1 LKQSPLLVGIDI
13 GTTGS
18 RCMVFDASGAC
29 VASAHEEYPL
39 RHVKSGWVEQSLPH
53 LLQAT
58 LRVCRQVASDPRVDV
73 EAVVSIGLSNQMCA
87 TCAATATG
95 ELLRPMI
102 SWQDVRPVEQLQ
114 EITRHMSAEHFQAIT
129 GMPLLPLTVLPK
141 ILWLRQH
148 EPAVYER
155 AEKWLQIQD
164 IALKHLG
171 ADDFFVDVSQ
181 MYPYGMWN
189 VPEVKWSEELLAL
202 GGLTPDHFGHV
213 VPAGTQVGVLSRG
226 AATRTGFR
234 AGTPLCVGAGDQQC
248 ALVGMGAIT
257 PDVAAITLGTAAML
271 TVTLPR
277 PRTDLTE
284 FMLLNHPVANQWA
297 LQGLVIGG
305 ASTYRWFRDVF
316 GEKEVDAERRDG
328 RSAFDRLNGLAAQ
341 APLGS
346 AGLLFLPYLASA
358 GAPHWNPDARGSFLG
373 IAQHHERAHFARAVM
388 EGVALEM
395 SDSLLRMDGYG
406 LKTACIRLGGGA
418 TRSSLWNQIQAD
430 VYGRPVQL
438 LQEAESTA
446 LGAALL
452 GGVGAGFF
460 AGIDEGVAAMVK
472 VARTIEPDPRCQAH
486 YTELRSVYG
495 AAYESL
501 AASVFGRLARLQAA
515 VPAADA

>member
-1 LKQSPLLVGIDI
+1 MKKAPLLVGIDI

-18 RCMVFDASGAC
+18 RCMAFDADGVC
-29 VASAHEEYPL
+29 VASAYEEYPL
-39 RHVKSGWVEQSLPH
+39 QHINNGWIEQSLPQ

-58 LRVCRQVASDPRVDV
+58 MRVCRQVATDSRVDV
-73 EAVVSIGLSNQMCA
+73 DAVVSIGLSNQMCA
-87 TCAATATG
+87 TCATTATG

-102 SWQDVRPVEQLQ
+102 SWQDTRPVAQLQ
-114 EITRHMSAEHFQAIT
+114 EITARIPAERLRAIT
-129 GMPLLPLTVLPK
+129 GMPLLPLAVLPK

-171 ADDFFVDVSQ
+171 ADDFFIDVSQ

-189 VPEVKWSEELLAL
+189 VPEAKWSDELLAL
-202 GGLTPDHFGHV
+202 AGLTPSHFGHV
-213 VPAGTQVGVLSRG
+213 VPAGTQVGSLSRT

-248 ALVGMGAIT
+248 GLVGMGATT

-284 FMLLNHPVANQWA
+284 FMLLNHPVPKQWA

-316 GEKEVDAERRDG
+316 GQAEVDAERRDG
-328 RSAFDRLNGLAAQ
+328 RSAFDRLNTLAAQ

-395 SDSLLRMDGYG
+395 SDSLLRMDAYG
-406 LKTACIRLGGGA
+406 LTTQCIRLGGGA

-430 VYGRPVQL
+430 VYARPVQL

-460 AGIDEGVAAMVK
+460 SSIGEGVAAMVR
-472 VARTIEPDPRCQAH
+472 VAKTIEPEPHRQAR
-486 YTELRSVYG
+486 YADLRGVYG
-495 AAYESL
+495 EAYESL
-501 AASVFGRLARLQAA
+501 AASVFGKLARLQAKL
-515 VPAADA
+515 DT

>member
-1 LKQSPLLVGIDI
+1 MTTAPLFVGIDI

-18 RCMVFDASGAC
+18 RCMAFDAAGGC
-29 VASAHEEYPL
+29 VASAYEEYPL
-39 RHVKSGWVEQSLPH
+39 QHIRSGWVEQSLPQ
-53 LLQAT
+53 LLEAT
-58 LRVCRQVASDPRVDV
+58 MRVCHAVAADPRIDTG
-73 EAVVSIGLSNQMCA
+73 AVVSIGLSNQMCA
-87 TCAATATG
+87 TCATTATG

-102 SWQDVRPVEQLQ
+102 SWQDTRTAAQLEQ
-114 EITRHMSAEHFQAIT
+114 ITQHMAEERIRAIT
-129 GMPLLPLTVLPK
+129 GMPLLPLAVLPK
-141 ILWLRQH
+141 ILWLREH
-148 EPAVYER
+148 EPSVYER

-164 IALKHLG
+164 IALKQLG
-171 ADDFFVDVSQ
+171 AEDFFLDVSQ
-181 MYPYGMWN
+181 MYAYSMWN
-189 VPEVKWSEELLAL
+189 VPETKWSDELLAL
-202 GGLTPDHFGHV
+202 AGLTPSHFGNV
-213 VPAGTQVGVLSRG
+213 VPAGTQVGVLSAG

-248 ALVGMGAIT
+248 GLIGMGAT
-257 PDVAAITLGTAAML
+257 KPDVAAITLGTAAML

-284 FMLLNHPVANQWA
+284 FMLLNHPVADQWA

-316 GEKEVDAERRDG
+316 GQSEVEAERRDG
-328 RSAFDRLNGLAAQ
+328 RSAFDRLNELAAQ
-341 APLGS
+341 APLGA

-373 IAQHHERAHFARAVM
+373 IAQHHGRAHFARAVM

-395 SDSLLRMDGYG
+395 SDSLLRMDAYG
-406 LKTACIRLGGGA
+406 LDTQCIRLGGGA

-438 LQEAESTA
+438 LEEAESTA

-460 AGIDEGVAAMVK
+460 SSIDEGVAAMVR
-472 VARTIEPDPRCQAH
+472 VARTIEPDPQRQAR
-486 YTELRSVYG
+486 YAELRDVYCD
-495 AAYESL
+495 AYGSL
-501 AASVFGRLARLQAA
+501 AATVFGKLARLQT
-515 VPAADA
+515 AADP